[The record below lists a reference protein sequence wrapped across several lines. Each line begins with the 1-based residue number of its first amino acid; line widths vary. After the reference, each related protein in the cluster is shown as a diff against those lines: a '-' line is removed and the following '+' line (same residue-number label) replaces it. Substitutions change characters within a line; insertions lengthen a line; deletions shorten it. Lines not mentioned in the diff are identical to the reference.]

1 LRLPRLVFA
10 LSLLPILLC
19 TTACSDSPT
28 SPTGAVAFTTTDLR
42 VGTGAEAVRG
52 NTVSMHY
59 TVWLYDAT
67 KADLKGLQIE
77 TSIGD
82 VPFDFTL
89 GAGTVIAGWDQGIAG
104 MRVGGQRRLIVPA
117 SLAYGDTRRNA
128 IPPNT
133 PLVFD
138 VELIAIKS

>member
-1 LRLPRLVFA
+1 MYRILPLFVLA
-10 LSLLPILLC
+10 LAAVSC
-19 TTACSDSPT
+19 GGSSPT
-28 SPTGAVAFTTTDLR
+28 SSSELPRGEYSATDLR
-42 VGTGAEAVRG
+42 VGTGAEAARG
-52 NTVSMHY
+52 SVVSMHY

-67 KADLKGLQIE
+67 KADQKGLQIE

-82 VPFDFTL
+82 VPFDFAL
-89 GAGTVIAGWDQGIAG
+89 GAGMVIAGWDQGIVG
-104 MRVGGQRRLIVPA
+104 MRVGGQRRLVVPA

-138 VELIAIKS
+138 VELVAIKS

>member
-1 LRLPRLVFA
+1 MRLPRLVFA
-10 LSLLPILLC
+10 LTVLPMLLVI
-19 TTACSDSPT
+19 TACSDSPT
-28 SPTGAVAFTTTDLR
+28 SPTGAVAFTATDLR
-42 VGTGAEAVRG
+42 VGTGAEAARG
-52 NTVSMHY
+52 SVVSMHY

-67 KADLKGLQIE
+67 KADQKGLQIE

-82 VPFDFTL
+82 VPFDFAL
-89 GAGTVIAGWDQGIAG
+89 GAGMVIAGWDQGIVG
-104 MRVGGQRRLIVPA
+104 MRVGGQRRLVVPA

-138 VELIAIKS
+138 VELVAIKS